1 MLGRDIGLRTRSLL
15 AGLGLL
21 VLPVVSQAQAPEYDP
36 WEPVNL
42 KIHAFNDKLDA
53 AILRPVAESYSRYV
67 PRIAQR
73 GVSNFFS
80 NLNDVTVLVNNILQ
94 LKIINAASDTG
105 RIVLNTTLGIGG
117 LIDVATP
124 VGLQKNNEDFGQTLG
139 RWGVRPGPYVVLPL
153 LGPSTLR
160 DSFGLVADTFTNPMT
175 YHEEPSVRNSAWAL
189 NQLDRRVSALAADAL
204 IMGDPYIFI
213 REAYLQ
219 QRQYLVSDG
228 EVQDSWEDDEWD
240 AWD

>member
-105 RIVLNTTLGIGG
+105 RIVLNTT
-117 LIDVATP
+117 
-124 VGLQKNNEDFGQTLG
+124 
-139 RWGVRPGPYVVLPL
+139 
-153 LGPSTLR
+153 
-160 DSFGLVADTFTNPMT
+160 
-175 YHEEPSVRNSAWAL
+175 
-189 NQLDRRVSALAADAL
+189 
-204 IMGDPYIFI
+204 
-213 REAYLQ
+213 
-219 QRQYLVSDG
+219 
-228 EVQDSWEDDEWD
+228 
-240 AWD
+240 